1 MSPSIHELIRL
12 AASGDAEARN
22 SLLATLY
29 PDVERRVHELL
40 SREFRPNNRWILPFF
55 STSDIVQDV
64 FIGVVQGLGKFAEQ
78 TEDELR
84 AWIATQVKNRIIDR
98 LRFHQA
104 KLRDVNRDR
113 TPEDF
118 STEFQPEHRR
128 TPSMIMSLEERA
140 TLFDQALAELR
151 ERERDLWRLRFDDE
165 LPFAEVAQKLGYAS
179 EGSARVAYQTLRA
192 KLMVRMRRLGISTD
206 ASQTTDPGDE
216 DDA

>member
-1 MSPSIHELIRL
+1 VTPLR
-12 AASGDAEARN
+12 RN
-22 SLLATLY
+22 SKSRLSGSSLY
-29 PDVERRVHELL
+29 ELL

-64 FIGVVQGLGKFAEQ
+64 FIGVVQGLDKFAEQ
-78 TEDELR
+78 SEDELR

-104 KLRDVNRDR
+104 KRRDVKRDR

-128 TPSMIMSLEERA
+128 TPSMIVSLEERA
-140 TLFDQALAELR
+140 NLFGKALAELR
-151 ERERDLWRLRFDDE
+151 ERDRELWRLRFDEE
-165 LPFAEVAQKLGYAS
+165 LPFAEVAEQLGYAS

-192 KLMVRMRRLGISTD
+192 KLMVRMRRLGIGSGEQKSD
-206 ASQTTDPGDE
+206 NEGEA
-216 DDA
+216 